1 MPFKERSFPPDWHTM
16 DDTENWSVEALHG
29 LRKLCRMLDIELH
42 VEDDIPKDSEQLL
55 NELMKHFG
63 LPYRDLMS
71 CWVHHVKNHNHY
83 DEYLSEAKKNNY
95 ILLKAERWE
104 TITEPSCLTTL
115 FRLWSPAESM
125 GKIGVR
131 IGLKG
136 CSCMCRFLQGQRMND
151 YCEHI
156 IYVLRFILNCPKELP
171 FRDAFT
177 RPEYDSIFAHS
188 YPAQA
193 LRNAK
198 SPNED
203 WRKVLDRIPHEAEVI
218 IYATKEDELLVCV
231 NCFQPINGGNCAQP
245 CLGCGNLIHQ
255 DCYKKNTPTL
265 DFLRLRHPK
274 PDAKKC
280 AVCQEKQRWEK
291 WTESQGPPLTGDYEP
306 SEEEEMKD
314 ESLKPKLMRI
324 KYLKNGKCYKFEA
337 KEESST

>member
-16 DDTENWSVEALHG
+16 DDTEHWSVEALYG
-29 LRKLCRMLDIELH
+29 LRAVCRMLDIELH
-42 VEDDIPKDSEQLL
+42 VEEDIPKDSVELL
-55 NELMKHFG
+55 NDLMKHFG
-63 LPYRDLMS
+63 LPYRDVNS
-71 CWVHHVKNHNHY
+71 CW
-83 DEYLSEAKKNNY
+83 
-95 ILLKAERWE
+95 
-104 TITEPSCLTTL
+104 
-115 FRLWSPAESM
+115 
-125 GKIGVR
+125 
-131 IGLKG
+131 G
-136 CSCMCRFLQGQRMND
+136 CSCMCRFFYGQRMYD

-177 RPEYDSIFAHS
+177 RLEYDSIFAHS

-203 WRKVLDRIPHEAEVI
+203 WRKVLDRIPGEAEVI
-218 IYATKEDELLVCV
+218 IYAPKEDELLVCV
-231 NCFQPINGGNCAQP
+231 NCFRSINGGNCAQP
-245 CLGCGNLIHQ
+245 CLGCGNLVHQ
-255 DCYKKNTPTL
+255 DCLKKDTPTL

-274 PDAKKC
+274 PDAKEC
-280 AVCQEKQRWEK
+280 AVCQEKESWEK
-291 WTESQGPPLTGDYEP
+291 WTESQGPPLSGAYEP

>member
-16 DDTENWSVEALHG
+16 DDTEDWSVEALCG

-42 VEDDIPKDSEQLL
+42 VEEDIPKDSVELL
-55 NELMKHFG
+55 NDLMKVFG
-63 LPYRDLMS
+63 LPYRDVMS
-71 CWVHHVKNHNHY
+71 CW
-83 DEYLSEAKKNNY
+83 
-95 ILLKAERWE
+95 
-104 TITEPSCLTTL
+104 
-115 FRLWSPAESM
+115 
-125 GKIGVR
+125 
-131 IGLKG
+131 G

-198 SPNED
+198 SPNEG
-203 WRKVLDRIPHEAEVI
+203 WCKVLDRIPHEAEVI
-218 IYATKEDELLVCV
+218 IYAPKEDELLVCV
-231 NCFQPINGGNCAQP
+231 NCFWPINGGNCAQP
-245 CLGCGNLIHQ
+245 CPGCGNLIHQ
-255 DCYKKNTPTL
+255 DCYKKDTLTL
-265 DFLRLRHPK
+265 DLLRLRHPK